1 MRHILHRMTLFVC
14 HRTPSMK
21 LDSNLEV
28 SILLN
33 RALPLCLGRGNNR
46 IQNKIGVEESE
57 AIYTMAERYELQS
70 QSGKGKMPTVDRT
83 PTGIPG
89 LDEILSGG
97 FPRGRV
103 ILLVG
108 GPGTGKT
115 ILTSQFLM
123 NGIKI
128 YGENGAFVS
137 LDETKAHYYREM
149 ALFGWKFEELEK
161 GKKFAFINASPLRH
175 MPGEVKIG
183 RQSIGRKDFSILSL
197 IEGIKTHTE
206 LINAKR
212 VVVDPVTSLI
222 FQYPEMVER
231 RTAIL
236 DLVDALVKTGAT
248 CLMTTELRAMGPTV
262 ERAIQLEEYLAHGVV
277 IMSNAKVGKTYNRVL
292 QVEKMRETPIDMQPR
307 PYKISGNGIEV
318 FPKETIFVD

>member
-1 MRHILHRMTLFVC
+1 
-14 HRTPSMK
+14 
-21 LDSNLEV
+21 
-28 SILLN
+28 
-33 RALPLCLGRGNNR
+33 
-46 IQNKIGVEESE
+46 
-57 AIYTMAERYELQS
+57 MAERYELQS
-70 QSGKGKMPTVDRT
+70 QAGKGKMPIVDRT

-137 LDETKAHYYREM
+137 LDESKAHYYREM

-277 IMSNAKVGKTYNRVL
+277 ILSNAKVGKTYNRVL

-307 PYKISGNGIEV
+307 PYKISSNGIEV

>member
-1 MRHILHRMTLFVC
+1 M
-14 HRTPSMK
+14 
-21 LDSNLEV
+21 
-28 SILLN
+28 LL
-33 RALPLCLGRGNNR
+33 R
-46 IQNKIGVEESE
+46 K
-57 AIYTMAERYELQS
+57 AIYTMQRITPGSTDENTIVGSR
-70 QSGKGKMPTVDRT
+70 KMPMVDRT

-115 ILTSQFLM
+115 ILTSQFLY
-123 NGIKI
+123 NGIKM

-137 LDETKAHYYREM
+137 LDETKPHFYREM
-149 ALFGWKFEELEK
+149 AQFGMKFEDLEK
-161 GKKFAFINASPLRH
+161 AKKFAFINASPLRH
-175 MPGEVKIG
+175 MPTEVRIG
-183 RQSIGRKDFSILSL
+183 IQAIGRKDFSILSL
-197 IEGIKTHTE
+197 LEGTKTHAE

-212 VVVDPVTSLI
+212 IVVDPITSLI
-222 FQYPEMVER
+222 FQYPDTVER
-231 RTAIL
+231 RTATL

-248 CLMTTELRAMGPTV
+248 CLLTTELRAFGPTI
-262 ERAIQLEEYLAHGVV
+262 ERAVQLEEYLAHGVV
-277 IMSNAKVGKTYNRVL
+277 ILSNAKVGKSYNRVL

-307 PYKISGNGIEV
+307 PYKISGTGIEV

>member
-1 MRHILHRMTLFVC
+1 MFHRDC

-21 LDSNLEV
+21 LDSNLEF

-33 RALPLCLGRGNNR
+33 RALLVQTSGGNNR
-46 IQNKIGVEESE
+46 IQNKIRVEESE

-128 YGENGAFVS
+128 YGENGAFV
-137 LDETKAHYYREM
+137 
-149 ALFGWKFEELEK
+149 
-161 GKKFAFINASPLRH
+161 
-175 MPGEVKIG
+175 
-183 RQSIGRKDFSILSL
+183 SL

-307 PYKISGNGIEV
+307 PYKISANGIEV
-318 FPKETIFVD
+318 FPKETILVD

>member
-1 MRHILHRMTLFVC
+1 MLTTC
-14 HRTPSMK
+14 YSGCQGQGY
-21 LDSNLEV
+21 
-28 SILLN
+28 N
-33 RALPLCLGRGNNR
+33 RVQNVLG
-46 IQNKIGVEESE
+46 V
-57 AIYTMAERYELQS
+57 
-70 QSGKGKMPTVDRT
+70 KMPKALNMMNRSVSDTGEAGTVAMPMVDRT

-89 LDEILSGG
+89 LDEILTGG

-123 NGIKI
+123 NGIKM

-137 LDETKAHYYREM
+137 LDETKAHFYREM
-149 ALFGWKFEELEK
+149 NLFGWKFEDLEK

-183 RQSIGRKDFSILSL
+183 RTSIGRKDFSILSL

-212 VVVDPVTSLI
+212 IVVDPVTSLI

>member
-1 MRHILHRMTLFVC
+1 
-14 HRTPSMK
+14 MK
-21 LDSNLEV
+21 LDSNLEFP
-28 SILLN
+28 ILLN
-33 RALPLCLGRGNNR
+33 RALLQHVDAGNNR
-46 IQNKIGVEESE
+46 IQNNIRVEESE

>member
-1 MRHILHRMTLFVC
+1 MFHRDC

-21 LDSNLEV
+21 LDGNLEF

-33 RALPLCLGRGNNR
+33 RALLVRTSGGNNR
-46 IQNKIGVEESE
+46 IQNKIRVEESE

-89 LDEILSGG
+89 LDEILTGG

-123 NGIKI
+123 NGIKM

-137 LDETKAHYYREM
+137 LDETKAHFYREM
-149 ALFGWKFEELEK
+149 NLFGWKFEDLEK

-183 RQSIGRKDFSILSL
+183 RTSIGRKDFSILSL

-212 VVVDPVTSLI
+212 IVVDPVTSLI
-222 FQYPEMVER
+222 FQYPEMTER

-236 DLVDALVKTGAT
+236 DLVDA
-248 CLMTTELRAMGPTV
+248 LMTTELRAMGPTV
-262 ERAIQLEEYLAHGVV
+262 ERAVQLEEYLAHGVM
-277 IMSNAKVGKTYNRVL
+277 ILSNAKVGKTYNRVM
-292 QVEKMRETPIDMQPR
+292 QVEKMRETAIDMQPR
-307 PYKISGNGIEV
+307 QYKISSNGIEV

>member
-1 MRHILHRMTLFVC
+1 
-14 HRTPSMK
+14 
-21 LDSNLEV
+21 
-28 SILLN
+28 
-33 RALPLCLGRGNNR
+33 
-46 IQNKIGVEESE
+46 
-57 AIYTMAERYELQS
+57 
-70 QSGKGKMPTVDRT
+70 MPMVDRT

-89 LDEILSGG
+89 LDEILTGG

-123 NGIKI
+123 NGIKM

-137 LDETKAHYYREM
+137 LDETS
-149 ALFGWKFEELEK
+149 WKFEDLEK

-183 RQSIGRKDFSILSL
+183 RTSIGRKDFSILSL

-212 VVVDPVTSLI
+212 IVVDPVTSLI

-262 ERAIQLEEYLAHGVV
+262 ERAVQLEEYLAHGVM
-277 IMSNAKVGKTYNRVL
+277 ILSNAKVGKTYNRVM
-292 QVEKMRETPIDMQPR
+292 QVEKMRETAIDMQPR
-307 PYKISGNGIEV
+307 PYKISTSGIEV

>member
-1 MRHILHRMTLFVC
+1 
-14 HRTPSMK
+14 
-21 LDSNLEV
+21 
-28 SILLN
+28 
-33 RALPLCLGRGNNR
+33 
-46 IQNKIGVEESE
+46 
-57 AIYTMAERYELQS
+57 
-70 QSGKGKMPTVDRT
+70 MPMVDRT

-89 LDEILSGG
+89 LDEILTGG

-123 NGIKI
+123 NGIKM

-137 LDETKAHYYREM
+137 LDETKAHFYREM
-149 ALFGWKFEELEK
+149 SLFGWKFEDLEK

-183 RQSIGRKDFSILSL
+183 RTSIGRKDFSILSL

-212 VVVDPVTSLI
+212 IVVDPVTSLI

-262 ERAIQLEEYLAHGVV
+262 ELAVQLEEYLAHRVM
-277 IMSNAKVGKTYNRVL
+277 ILSNAKVGKTYNRVM
-292 QVEKMRETPIDMQPR
+292 QVEKMRETAIDMQPR
-307 PYKISGNGIEV
+307 PYKISTNGIEV
-318 FPKETIFVD
+318 FPKETIFVDYDKPGQVYERTSEGLTPYNRAPAGYFPRGPPGPLMWRETGSLRPPIFQEPFPVWH

>member
-1 MRHILHRMTLFVC
+1 
-14 HRTPSMK
+14 
-21 LDSNLEV
+21 
-28 SILLN
+28 
-33 RALPLCLGRGNNR
+33 
-46 IQNKIGVEESE
+46 
-57 AIYTMAERYELQS
+57 
-70 QSGKGKMPTVDRT
+70 MPMVDRT

-89 LDEILSGG
+89 LDEILTGG

-123 NGIKI
+123 NGIKM

-137 LDETKAHYYREM
+137 LDETKAHFYREM
-149 ALFGWKFEELEK
+149 SLFGWKFEDLEK

-183 RQSIGRKDFSILSL
+183 RTSIGRKDFSILSL

-212 VVVDPVTSLI
+212 IVVDPVTSLI

-262 ERAIQLEEYLAHGVV
+262 ERAVQLEEYLAHGVM
-277 IMSNAKVGKTYNRVL
+277 ILSNAKVGKTHNRVM
-292 QVEKMRETPIDMQPR
+292 QVEKMRETAIDMQPR
-307 PYKISGNGIEV
+307 PYKISTNGIEV

>member
-1 MRHILHRMTLFVC
+1 MQRVSPGSDENLGQGARRM
-14 HRTPSMK
+14 
-21 LDSNLEV
+21 
-28 SILLN
+28 
-33 RALPLCLGRGNNR
+33 PL
-46 IQNKIGVEESE
+46 
-57 AIYTMAERYELQS
+57 
-70 QSGKGKMPTVDRT
+70 VDRT
-83 PTGIPG
+83 PTGLPG

-115 ILTSQFLM
+115 ILTSQFLF
-123 NGIKI
+123 NGIKL

-137 LDETKAHYYREM
+137 LDESKSHFFREM
-149 ALFGWKFEELEK
+149 GLFGWKFEELEK
-161 GKKFAFINASPLRH
+161 AKKFAFINASPLRH

-183 RQSIGRKDFSILSL
+183 RQAIGRKDFSIMSL
-197 IEGIKTHTE
+197 IEGIKTHAE

-222 FQYPEMVER
+222 FQYPDTTER

-236 DLVDALVKTGAT
+236 DLVDALVRTGAT
-248 CLMTTELRAMGPTV
+248 CLLTTEIRAFGPTL
-262 ERAIQLEEYLAHGVV
+262 ERAVQLEEYLAHGVV
-277 IMSNAKVGKTYNRVL
+277 ILSNAKVGKTYNRVL

>member
-1 MRHILHRMTLFVC
+1 MVTIVPNRSGSVMR
-14 HRTPSMK
+14 K
-21 LDSNLEV
+21 
-28 SILLN
+28 
-33 RALPLCLGRGNNR
+33 
-46 IQNKIGVEESE
+46 
-57 AIYTMAERYELQS
+57 AIYTMQRIATGSTDENLPQS
-70 QSGKGKMPTVDRT
+70 ARKMPMIDRT

-97 FPRGRV
+97 LPRSRV

-115 ILTSQFLM
+115 ILTAQFLM
-123 NGIKI
+123 NGIKM

-137 LDETKAHYYREM
+137 LDESKSHFYREM
-149 ALFGWKFEELEK
+149 GLFGWKFEELEK
-161 GKKFAFINASPLRH
+161 AKKFAFINASPLRH

-183 RQSIGRKDFSILSL
+183 RQAIGRKDFSILSL

-231 RTAIL
+231 RTAVL

-248 CLMTTELRAMGPTV
+248 CLLTTELRAFGPTV
-262 ERAIQLEEYLAHGVV
+262 ERAVQLEEYLAHGVI

>member
-1 MRHILHRMTLFVC
+1 
-14 HRTPSMK
+14 
-21 LDSNLEV
+21 
-28 SILLN
+28 
-33 RALPLCLGRGNNR
+33 
-46 IQNKIGVEESE
+46 
-57 AIYTMAERYELQS
+57 MAERYDVQG
-70 QSGKGKMPTVDRT
+70 QQGGIKPKMPLIDRT

-123 NGIKI
+123 NGIKM

-149 ALFGWKFEELEK
+149 ALFGWKFEEVEK

-183 RQSIGRKDFSILSL
+183 RQAIGRKDFSILSL

-212 VVVDPVTSLI
+212 IVVDPVTSLI

-236 DLVDALVKTGAT
+236 DLVDALVKTGST

-277 IMSNAKVGKTYNRVL
+277 ILSNAKVGKTYNRVL

-307 PYKISGNGIEV
+307 PYKISGTGIEV

>member
-1 MRHILHRMTLFVC
+1 
-14 HRTPSMK
+14 
-21 LDSNLEV
+21 
-28 SILLN
+28 
-33 RALPLCLGRGNNR
+33 
-46 IQNKIGVEESE
+46 
-57 AIYTMAERYELQS
+57 
-70 QSGKGKMPTVDRT
+70 MPMVDRT

-89 LDEILSGG
+89 LDEILTGG

-123 NGIKI
+123 NGIKM

-137 LDETKAHYYREM
+137 LDETK
-149 ALFGWKFEELEK
+149 LFGWKFEDLEK

-183 RQSIGRKDFSILSL
+183 RTSIGRKDFSILSL

-212 VVVDPVTSLI
+212 S
-222 FQYPEMVER
+222 
-231 RTAIL
+231 
-236 DLVDALVKTGAT
+236 
-248 CLMTTELRAMGPTV
+248 
-262 ERAIQLEEYLAHGVV
+262 
-277 IMSNAKVGKTYNRVL
+277 
-292 QVEKMRETPIDMQPR
+292 
-307 PYKISGNGIEV
+307 
-318 FPKETIFVD
+318 

>member
-1 MRHILHRMTLFVC
+1 MFHRDC

-21 LDSNLEV
+21 LDGNLEF

-33 RALPLCLGRGNNR
+33 RALLVRTSGGNNR
-46 IQNKIGVEESE
+46 IQNKIRVEESE

-103 ILLVG
+103 ILIVG

-115 ILTSQFLM
+115 ILSSQFLA
-123 NGIKI
+123 NGIKM

-149 ALFGWKFEELEK
+149 AQLGWKFEELEK
-161 GKKFAFINASPLRH
+161 AKRFAFINASPLRH

-183 RQSIGRKDFSILSL
+183 RTTIGRKDFSILSL
-197 IEGIKTHTE
+197 IEGIKTHCE

-212 VVVDPVTSLI
+212 IVVDPVTSLI
-222 FQYPEMVER
+222 FQYPEVTER
-231 RTAIL
+231 RTATL
-236 DLVDALVKTGAT
+236 DLVDALVKTGTT
-248 CLMTTELRAMGPTV
+248 CLLTTELRAFGSNV
-262 ERAIQLEEYLAHGVV
+262 ERAVQLEEYLAHGV
-277 IMSNAKVGKTYNRVL
+277 IILSNAKVVKTYNRVI
-292 QVEKMRETPIDMQPR
+292 QVEKMRETAIDMQPR
-307 PYKISGNGIEV
+307 PYKISSNGIEV